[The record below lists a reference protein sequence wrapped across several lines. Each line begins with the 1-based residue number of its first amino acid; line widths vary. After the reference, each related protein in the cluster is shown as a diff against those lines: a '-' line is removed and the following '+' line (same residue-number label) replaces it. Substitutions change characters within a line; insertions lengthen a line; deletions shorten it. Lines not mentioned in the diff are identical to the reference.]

1 MPYQRKENKVLPWQ
15 GGSGLTVSDGV
26 VMGDVSVPQAAR
38 QAMCSKRGCENRR
51 VVCGWGSKIRTR
63 VLRLK
68 YQHLVPFA
76 DKTVSP
82 SDFHTGAL

>member
-1 MPYQRKENKVLPWQ
+1 M
-15 GGSGLTVSDGV
+15 SGLTVSDGAV
-26 VMGDVSVPQAAR
+26 VGDVSVPQAAC
-38 QAMCSKRGCENRR
+38 QATCSKKGCENRR
-51 VVCGWGSKIRTR
+51 VVSGWGSKIQTR

-82 SDFHTGAL
+82 SDFRTGAL

>member
-1 MPYQRKENKVLPWQ
+1 M
-15 GGSGLTVSDGV
+15 TVSDGA
-26 VMGDVSVPQAAR
+26 GGTYPFPKLPAR
-38 QAMCSKRGCENRR
+38 YVLKKGCEDQR
-51 VVCGWGSKIRTR
+51 VVSGWGSKIQTR

-82 SDFHTGAL
+82 SDDFRTGAL